1 MIDRYTRPA
10 MGAIWTE
17 RAQYQA
23 WLDVEIAA
31 CRAWAT
37 ATGAIPHEDVDL
49 IEANASFDVD
59 RIHAIE
65 AETRHDVVAFTRA
78 VSETLGDER
87 KWVHYGLTS
96 SDVVDTAL
104 SLRLMRANAILRAG
118 LVRLRAALAA
128 RAHEHRDTLTVGRTH
143 GVHAEP
149 TTFGLKMA
157 RFYDTV
163 SRDLVRFDAAAEAI
177 RVGKLSGAVGTFAHI
192 PPEVE
197 RITCAALGLRAA
209 PVSTQVLPRDL
220 HAQYLAAL
228 ALVGTTIETVALE
241 IRHLQRSEVL
251 EAEEAFGAGQKGSS
265 AMPHKRNPIASE
277 NLTGI
282 ARLLRG
288 YMLTAFENVAL
299 WHERDIS
306 HSSAERVLLP
316 DATTV
321 LDYALDRLAR
331 IVENLLVYP
340 DRMAREPR
348 PDLRARLL
356 AAPAA
361 RPRRCGH
368 EPRGG
373 VRHGSAARDAGV
385 ARADAL
391 PRARRGVC
399 GDRRAS
405 RGGPNRRGVRARGAA
420 RARRHDLRARR
431 AGVARDLPDMH
442 DLDDIR
448 ARTEALLDALGPRT
462 SVGRCGTSGGRS
474 GGTARAAAS
483 GCARGR
489 RTAASSGPSRSQGR
503 SPTRSGG
510 P

>member
-23 WLDVEIAA
+23 WLDVEVAA

-37 ATGAIPHEDVDL
+37 ATDRIPHADVDL
-49 IEANASFDVD
+49 IEANASFSVE

-104 SLRLMRANAILRAG
+104 SLRILRANALLRAG
-118 LVRLRAALAA
+118 LVRLQDVLAVRA
-128 RAHEHRDTLTVGRTH
+128 REHKDTLTVGRTH

-157 RFYDTV
+157 RFYDAV
-163 SRDLVRFDAAAEAI
+163 SRDLVRFDAAAEAL

-197 RITCAALGLRAA
+197 ALTCAALGLRAA

-228 ALVGTTIETVALE
+228 ALIGTTIETVALE

-251 EAEEAFGAGQKGSS
+251 EAEEAFGSGQKGSS

-277 NLTGI
+277 NLTGL

-288 YMLTAFENVAL
+288 YMVTAFENVAL

-316 DATTV
+316 DATIV

-331 IVENLLVYP
+331 VVETLVVYPERMAETFDRTYGLVYSQ
-340 DRMAREPR
+340 
-348 PDLRARLL
+348 RLL
-356 AAPAA
+356 LGLVDAGLSREAAYDTVQPLAMQAWRERRSFRDLVEASPEITTHLPPEQIAEAFRPAA
-361 RPRRCGH
+361 QLAHVDTVFERVG
-368 EPRGG
+368 
-373 VRHGSAARDAGV
+373 
-385 ARADAL
+385 
-391 PRARRGVC
+391 
-399 GDRRAS
+399 
-405 RGGPNRRGVRARGAA
+405 
-420 RARRHDLRARR
+420 
-431 AGVARDLPDMH
+431 
-442 DLDDIR
+442 
-448 ARTEALLDALGPRT
+448 LG
-462 SVGRCGTSGGRS
+462 
-474 GGTARAAAS
+474 
-483 GCARGR
+483 
-489 RTAASSGPSRSQGR
+489 
-503 SPTRSGG
+503 
-510 P
+510 